1 MKKAI
6 VIMSVFVMSLG
17 IAAVL
22 YFNGVFSFDFTSPE
36 AAADQPNPDTAVS
49 QGQTVLPDQAI
60 ESDTQSEENR
70 TDDGSTTTATSST
83 TTQTQQSTNE
93 KTTTKQTTTT
103 TKSFF
108 DIFTPKTTTTTR
120 KATTTSKKT
129 TTTTSNRTQTST
141 TNSTRSTTTTTTTK
155 ATTTTTKATQAQK
168 TDYSISV
175 NLPLSFNSSKTS
187 QSIYNKW
194 GNSDIEAQGALF
206 GSNYVL
212 LKDSYGGLSLKCSNS
227 DFNNKITAVT
237 SNSSIISITEIRNTF
252 NYTGITLKANSA
264 GKATITA
271 SIPNNTKTFSFT
283 VAVVSENQV
292 ISKYE
297 SEAMR
302 LINNYRAD
310 AGVSALSNDSGLK
323 SAAKTRAR
331 ECATTFSHT
340 RPDGSTY
347 AKAFPASFLDG
358 SFSVNENI
366 AKGYEVPVS
375 ACRGWY
381 NSSGHR
387 TTMLSTWYDRAGL
400 AVYIADNG
408 TFYWVLDVAGLSN
421 ATVEG
426 GEVSDEDKAIEPV
439 RD

>member
-1 MKKAI
+1 MKKNNKIKNVVAVLIAATMITSSLSSCKAFDFFGSSSDSTIDSSVESTDVNEVESESAI
-6 VIMSVFVMSLG
+6 V
-17 IAAVL
+17 
-22 YFNGVFSFDFTSPE
+22 DET
-36 AAADQPNPDTAVS
+36 
-49 QGQTVLPDQAI
+49 
-60 ESDTQSEENR
+60 ESESS
-70 TDDGSTTTATSST
+70 DDSST
-83 TTQTQQSTNE
+83 TTQKDTE
-93 KTTTKQTTTT
+93 RETTSKQTTTT
-103 TKSFF
+103 TKKSIF
-108 DIFTPKTTTTTR
+108 DIFTPKTTTT
-120 KATTTSKKT
+120 KKT
-129 TTTTSNRTQTST
+129 TTTTKAQTSA
-141 TNSTRSTTTTTTTK
+141 TNNNGTTTSTTK

-194 GNSDIEAQGALF
+194 KNSDVEAQGALF
-206 GSNYVL
+206 GSDYVL

-237 SNSSIISITEIRNTF
+237 SNSSIISITEIKNTF
-252 NYTGITLKANSA
+252 NYTGITLKANGT

-283 VAVVSENQV
+283 VAVVTEDQV
-292 ISKYE
+292 ISTYE
-297 SEAMR
+297 KEAMH
-302 LINNYRAD
+302 LINNYRAN

-347 AKAFPASFLDG
+347 AKAFPDKYLQG
-358 SFSVNENI
+358 GWLVNENI

-387 TTMLSTWYDRAGL
+387 TTMLSTNYDRAGL